1 MAKIMKDL
9 HVTTLIEGGQ
19 TMNPSTEDFVKA
31 IEKINSDTIF
41 LFPNNSNIIMAAN
54 QAREISDKN
63 VIVIP
68 TKDIPSALVGLMV
81 MNTEASA
88 ADNEQNILD
97 AIANVQSG
105 EVTYA
110 VRDTM
115 SGEKEIKEGEVIGIS
130 GKEILANGKNTTDV
144 ALEMISQIAGE
155 DSEIITLFYG
165 EDVKSEEAEE
175 LLGKVEEQYPDADVE
190 LYDGGQPL
198 YYYFISV
205 E

>member
-1 MAKIMKDL
+1 
-9 HVTTLIEGGQ
+9 
-19 TMNPSTEDFVKA
+19 
-31 IEKINSDTIF
+31 
-41 LFPNNSNIIMAAN
+41 
-54 QAREISDKN
+54 
-63 VIVIP
+63 
-68 TKDIPSALVGLMV
+68 

-198 YYYFISV
+198 YYYFISA